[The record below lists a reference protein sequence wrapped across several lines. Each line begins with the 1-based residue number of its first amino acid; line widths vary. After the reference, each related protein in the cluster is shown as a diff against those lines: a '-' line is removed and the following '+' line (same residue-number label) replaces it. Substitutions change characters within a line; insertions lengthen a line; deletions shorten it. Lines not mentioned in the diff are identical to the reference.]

1 MENLPERIRIKDIAR
16 LAEVSVGTVDRV
28 LHGRPGVSK
37 SSKERVE
44 KILKE
49 LNYQPNVYASAL
61 ASNKK
66 FLITYILPEHGE
78 GSYWC
83 DIEKGIKQG
92 SEVFT
97 DFHLSIAPI
106 YYDPYTPETF
116 DVCIQKVMES
126 KPDGVVISPT
136 LPEKTFSLVGELNKA
151 EIPFVFIDS
160 NLPELN
166 PLAFFGQDSVQS
178 GYFAGSMLMLL
189 AQEERQVV
197 IFRHVHGGGAKLM
210 NQQRFREK
218 GFRNY
223 MEKYH
228 PDCLILELDID
239 VKLSIEE
246 RHALLDNFFNA
257 HPHIKCGL
265 TFNSQVGVFG
275 EYIEQRGI
283 NNFRL
288 LGYDLLDRNVKCLK
302 NGSVRFLI
310 AQQPIQQGY
319 TSIDELS
326 RHLIFKKEVKQLN
339 FMPIDLLTADNVDYY
354 PDILEKETKQTTT

>member
-28 LHGRPGVSK
+28 LHDRPGVSE
-37 SSKERVE
+37 SSKKRVE

-49 LNYQPNVYASAL
+49 LNYQPNMYASAL

-66 FLITYILPEHGE
+66 YHFICMLPQHNE

-83 DIEKGIKQG
+83 DIEKGLHQAV
-92 SEVFT
+92 STFN
-97 DFHLSIAPI
+97 DFHISISPI
-106 YYDPYTPETF
+106 YYDPYHPETF
-116 DVCIQKVMES
+116 DVCTKDMMEEN
-126 KPDGVVISPT
+126 PDGVVISPT

-151 EIPFVFIDS
+151 DIPFVFVDS

-189 AQEERQVV
+189 AQKENQVV
-197 IFRHVHGGGAKLM
+197 IFRHVHGGKTALM

-218 GFRNY
+218 GFREY
-223 MEKYH
+223 MSKYH
-228 PDCLILELDID
+228 SECQILELDID
-239 VKLSIEE
+239 VKLSPQEVY
-246 RHALLDNFFNA
+246 ALLDNFFA
-257 HPHIKCGL
+257 LHPCIKCGL

-275 EYIEQRGI
+275 EYIEQRGLS
-283 NNFRL
+283 NFHL
-288 LGYDLLDRNVKCLK
+288 LGYDLLERNVKCLK

-310 AQQPIQQGY
+310 AQQPITQGY
-319 TSIDELS
+319 NSIDGLC

-339 FMPIDLLTADNVDYY
+339 YMPIDLLTADNVDYY
-354 PDILEKETKQTTT
+354 IEAHEK

>member
-28 LHGRPGVSK
+28 LHNRPGVSEN
-37 SSKERVE
+37 SKKRVE
-44 KILKE
+44 EILKE

-66 FLITYILPEHGE
+66 YLIVYILPEHGE

-92 SEVFT
+92 SENFT

-106 YYDPYTPETF
+106 YYDPYAPATF
-116 DVCIQKVMES
+116 DTCIQKVMEMN
-126 KPDGVVISPT
+126 PDGVVISPT
-136 LPEKTFSLVGELNKA
+136 LPEKTFSLVEELNRA
-151 EIPFVFIDS
+151 EKPFVFIDS

-189 AQEERQVV
+189 AHEENQVV
-197 IFRHVHGGGAKLM
+197 IFRHVHGGGSKLM
-210 NQQRFREK
+210 NQQRFREQ
-218 GFRNY
+218 GFREY
-223 MEKYH
+223 MSKYH
-228 PDCLILELDID
+228 PNCGILELDVD
-239 VKLSIEE
+239 VKLGVHE
-246 RHALLDNFFNA
+246 RHTLLDNFFA
-257 HPHIKCGL
+257 THPHIKCGL

-275 EYIEQRGI
+275 EYIEARGI
-283 NNFRL
+283 DNFRL

-310 AQQPIQQGY
+310 AQQPIRQGY
-319 TSIDELS
+319 YSIDELC

-339 FMPIDLLTADNVDYY
+339 FMPIDLLTADNVDFY
-354 PDILEKETKQTTT
+354 PDMLEK